1 MGNKWRFRS
10 NSQLVE
16 RTKMP
21 KYKITME
28 VDYVVDADS
37 LKQAM
42 DLVDTNTEHPFIPFD
57 PANYCDDTR
66 VIGGMAI
73 GL

>member
-1 MGNKWRFRS
+1 
-10 NSQLVE
+10 
-16 RTKMP
+16 MP

-42 DLVDTNTEHPFIPFD
+42 NLVDTNTEHPFIPFD
-57 PANYCDDTR
+57 PDNYCDDTR